1 MQKIGKF
8 EIIEQLGRGAMG
20 TVYKGHD
27 PSLARHV
34 AIKVMTARLELDPEL
49 RTRFFREA
57 QAAGSLQHPNIITVF
72 ELGEADG
79 HPFIAMEFV
88 PGRDLDDIIAAREP
102 LTVVEKVELIEQV
115 CRGLAYAH
123 ERRIIHRDVKPANIR
138 VSEMGQVKLMDFGVA
153 HLLSSELTQSGSLI
167 GTPYYMAPEI
177 INGRTVDLRADIF
190 SLGATFYELLSYT
203 RPFHGESLQAVFQQI
218 LQKDPVPLREL
229 GLDVPPVLNG
239 VLDRSLAKLR
249 DDRYADTGEFL
260 NDLMQFWESLP
271 APAQARAAA
280 STGLG
285 AAAAKAATAARR
297 RWRKERLIPVVAG
310 AAVAAAGLVIVGG
323 ALFMTLFDRPVTP
336 GNPPAERSDLAA
348 TTSGQPA
355 VPERGA
361 AEADLGLPASESG
374 VPEAEAAGGRPSPNQ
389 PAPTGGVE
397 ADPPNTP
404 QPAAPQPVAEPRRSA
419 AAIASF
425 EAASQAADEARS
437 LALEASAL
445 QLAAPP
451 FQRAETLRER
461 AVQAAAEGRYSEAV
475 QSLAGATTAYGSAR
489 ETALSWRARLDS
501 AWDTLGSLRAAA
513 HESAPEYG
521 QAEQLRLRALEAQ
534 FAGNPAEALAHLA
547 SASQVYRLA
556 VRPVDNAAEV
566 TEDVPAMP
574 EPAAIAPELSPAEIV
589 EATLSELRAAIE
601 AEDVTA
607 VRRVWPGLSAQQLST
622 FESSFGLMRD
632 LEVGFAVQSM
642 DASGDRIDVS
652 VRTTYEFRNE
662 DTRRR
667 ETQTFSQVLELAERN
682 GRWVI
687 VGSRG

>member
-8 EIIEQLGRGAMG
+8 EIIEELGRGAMG

-27 PSLARHV
+27 PALARHV

-123 ERRIIHRDVKPANIR
+123 ERRIVHRDVKPANIR

-177 INGRTVDLRADIF
+177 INGQTVDLRADIF

-229 GLDVPPVLNG
+229 GLDVPPVVNR

-260 NDLMQFWESLP
+260 NDLMEFWESLP
-271 APAQARAAA
+271 APAQARATA

-310 AAVAAAGLVIVGG
+310 AAAAAAGLVIVGG
-323 ALFMTLFDRPVTP
+323 ALFMTLFDRPVAP
-336 GNPPAERSDLAA
+336 GNPPAERSDFAA
-348 TTSGQPA
+348 ATSGQPA
-355 VPERGA
+355 VPERG
-361 AEADLGLPASESG
+361 
-374 VPEAEAAGGRPSPNQ
+374 VAEAAGGRPSPNQ
-389 PAPTGGVE
+389 PVPT
-397 ADPPNTP
+397 TP
-404 QPAAPQPVAEPRRSA
+404 QPAARQPVAEPRPSA
-419 AAIASF
+419 AALASF
-425 EAASQAADEARS
+425 EAASQAADEVRS

-461 AVQAAAEGRYSEAV
+461 AAQAAAEGRYSEAV

-501 AWDTLGSLRAAA
+501 AWDALGSLRAAA
-513 HESAPEYG
+513 DESTPEYG
-521 QAEQLRLRALEAQ
+521 QAERLRLRALDAQ
-534 FAGNPAEALAHLA
+534 FAGNPGEALAQLA

-556 VRPVDNAAEV
+556 VRPVDNAVEV

-601 AEDVTA
+601 AEDITA
-607 VRRVWPGLSAQQLST
+607 LRRVWPGLSAQQLST
-622 FESSFGLMRD
+622 FESSFDLMRD
-632 LEVGFAVQSM
+632 LKVGFEVQST
-642 DASGDRIDVS
+642 DASSGRIHVS
-652 VRTTYEFRNE
+652 VQTTYEFRNE
-662 DTRRR
+662 GSRRR
-667 ETQTFSQVLELAERN
+667 ETRTFSQVLELAERN